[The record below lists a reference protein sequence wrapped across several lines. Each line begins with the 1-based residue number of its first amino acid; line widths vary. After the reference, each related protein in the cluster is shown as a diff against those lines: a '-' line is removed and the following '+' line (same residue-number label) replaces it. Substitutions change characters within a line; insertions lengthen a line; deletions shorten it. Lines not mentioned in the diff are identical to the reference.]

1 MEVELEIRTIPGVV
15 DAAVVGIPDPKA
27 GEVPLAFV
35 VKKPDSSVT
44 ETTVKQ
50 QNYMLW
56 FLNNIHSFHFIRV
69 ISNSAI

>member
-50 QNYMLW
+50 QNYLLW
-56 FLNNIHSFHFIRV
+56 VFEQHTLFSFYS
-69 ISNSAI
+69 SNQ